1 MYEFH
6 DLTPILG
13 HFSTNFKIS
22 GQRQGVIIV
31 TLAAS
36 ATVLEILTLKSRKWL
51 IFPTPPLFD
60 ATARGGDPVKFLY
73 ETYPTKTRGVGLSYG
88 ENFIILTSNV
98 FV

>member
-13 HFSTNFKIS
+13 HFRTNFKIS

-31 TLAAS
+31 TLAVS

-51 IFPTPPLFD
+51 IFPTPPLL
-60 ATARGGDPVKFLY
+60 TPPLGGNPVEFLY
-73 ETYPTKTRGVGLSYG
+73 ETYRTKTRRMGLSYG